1 METLIDVLRAIH
13 LNMLEVLVAGL
24 FIFVVGYQYGANKV
38 RKLNSE
44 IAHLQNDVLELN
56 AEILYGKEDHEST
69 PVIEIKHDALKTSKM
84 AK

>member
-24 FIFVVGYQYGANKV
+24 FIFGLGYRYGANKV
-38 RKLNSE
+38 RKLNRE

-56 AEILYGKEDHEST
+56 AEILYGKEDQGTT